1 MTHTIRL
8 IAPDWQSGGR
18 EVYYHGAHL
27 LRWLIPNDSKQKE
40 FEIKVEEPEEGSLE
54 LENGVYGQS
63 QIINNVKQ
71 AQEILNQEQPDKV
84 VTLGGNCMVSQAP
97 FDYLN
102 QKYGNELGV
111 VWIDTH
117 PDISY
122 PKDITN
128 EHAMVVANLL
138 GEGDSELSKLVNA
151 PLKTNQFL
159 YVGLQELL
167 EFEEENLKKLNFD
180 YKVQGTKSY
189 NYEEIQQWIEE
200 NNFSKIAIH
209 FDIDVLDPNEFRATY
224 FAEPN
229 IQSFPAAAGQMS
241 LSHLNDILKGITE
254 HNDIVGFTV
263 AEYMPWDE
271 MNLRNTLKD
280 LNIFH

>member
-1 MTHTIRL
+1 M
-8 IAPDWQSGGR
+8 
-18 EVYYHGAHL
+18 GAHL
-27 LRWLIPNDSKQKE
+27 LNWLIPNDSNQE
-40 FEIKVEEPEEGSLE
+40 AFEIKVEEPDEDALE

-71 AQEILNQEQPDKV
+71 AQDILNQEQPDKV

-102 QKYGNELGV
+102 QKYGDELGI

-167 EFEEENLKKLNFD
+167 DFEAENLENQILIIKYKAQKVIIMKK
-180 YKVQGTKSY
+180 Y
-189 NYEEIQQWIEE
+189 N
-200 NNFSKIAIH
+200 NGLRKIT
-209 FDIDVLDPNEFRATY
+209 FR
-224 FAEPN
+224 
-229 IQSFPAAAGQMS
+229 
-241 LSHLNDILKGITE
+241 K
-254 HNDIVGFTV
+254 
-263 AEYMPWDE
+263 
-271 MNLRNTLKD
+271 
-280 LNIFH
+280 

>member
-1 MTHTIRL
+1 M
-8 IAPDWQSGGR
+8 
-18 EVYYHGAHL
+18 GAHL
-27 LRWLIPNDSKQKE
+27 LNWLIPNDSNQE
-40 FEIKVEEPEEGSLE
+40 AFEIKVEEPDEDALE

-71 AQEILNQEQPDKV
+71 AQDILNQEQPDKV

-102 QKYGNELGV
+102 QKYGDELGI

-167 EFEEENLKKLNFD
+167 DFEAENLEKLNFD
-180 YKVQGTKSY
+180 YKVQGTESY
-189 NYEEIQQWIEE
+189 NYEEIQQWIKE

-224 FAEPN
+224 FAEPH
-229 IQSFPAAAGQMS
+229 IESFPAAAGQMS
-241 LSHLNDILKGITE
+241 LSHLNDILKGISE
-254 HNDIVGFTV
+254 NNDIVGFTV

-271 MNLRNTLKD
+271 INLKNTLKD